1 MRHISIFYFWK
12 YFDSRFILY
21 GTKALLYKLIKM
33 TLLIFVLCHWT
44 SSIYHFLAQVENE
57 LFGIEETWLHVHNIW
72 DSPIY
77 KRYTEG
83 FYWAIS
89 TFLLVG
95 SKGETFLETVY
106 CIIML
111 VITIFLFS
119 YILSTIGQ
127 ILEDL
132 SKRGRSYQK
141 DLEILSYF
149 AN

>member
-1 MRHISIFYFWK
+1 
-12 YFDSRFILY
+12 
-21 GTKALLYKLIKM
+21 
-33 TLLIFVLCHWT
+33 
-44 SSIYHFLAQVENE
+44 
-57 LFGIEETWLHVHNIW
+57 LFGIEETWLHVNNIW

-132 SKRGRSYQK
+132 SKRGRSY
-141 DLEILSYF
+141 
-149 AN
+149 